1 MEYIGFLEH
10 IMAFRSIEA
19 VIAPGN
25 LHFVGDG
32 FRVHGILGREEP
44 LTMKRMSPFLLMD
57 YSPPHYFPP
66 NKGTPRGVASHP
78 HRGIETVT
86 IAYKGKV
93 EHHDSSGGGGIIA
106 EGDVQWMTSG
116 SGILHKEYHEKN
128 FGKKGG
134 EMQMVQ
140 LWVNL
145 PAKDK
150 MTRPKYQNLNKKD
163 LNKVELENNVGS
175 IDIIAGK
182 YENYKGPASTFSP
195 LSLFNVNLNKGKGTN
210 FSFDQ
215 NHNTGLLVIKGS
227 ITVNNTEKAPTNHF
241 VLFKNKGKEFTVR
254 ANEDS
259 TILML
264 SGEPI
269 DEPIASYGPFVMNT
283 NKEISQTI
291 DDFNSGKFGHL
302 D

>member
-1 MEYIGFLEH
+1 MSIK
-10 IMAFRSIEA
+10 SIEA
-19 VIAPGN
+19 VIAPDN

-32 FRVHGILGREEP
+32 FRVYGILPGRAP
-44 LTMKRMSPFLLMD
+44 LSMERMSPFLLMD

-66 NKGTPRGVASHP
+66 NNGAPRGVGSHP

-150 MTRPKYQNLNKKD
+150 MTTPKYQNINKKD
-163 LNKVELENNVGS
+163 LTKVQLDNNAGS
-175 IDIIAGK
+175 IDIIAGE
-182 YENYKGPASTFSP
+182 YENHKGPASSFSP
-195 LSLFNVNLNKGKGTN
+195 LNLFNVSLNKDKGTS
-210 FSFDQ
+210 FSFAPD
-215 NHNTGLLVIKGS
+215 HNTGLLVIEGS
-227 ITVNNTEKAPTNHF
+227 VTINNIEKAPTNHF
-241 VLFKNKGKEFTVR
+241 VLFNNKGNEFTVR
-254 ANEDS
+254 ADEDA
-259 TILML
+259 TVLVL

-283 NKEISQTI
+283 NKEIRQTI
-291 DDFNSGKFGHL
+291 DDFNSGKFGYL

>member
-1 MEYIGFLEH
+1 
-10 IMAFRSIEA
+10 MALRSIEA
-19 VIAPGN
+19 VLPPDN

-32 FRVHGILGREEP
+32 FRVYGILGRREP

-57 YSPPHYFPP
+57 YAPVHYFPP
-66 NKGTPRGVASHP
+66 NNGVPRGVGPHP

-93 EHHDSSGGGGIIA
+93 EHNDSTGAGGVIEEGG
-106 EGDVQWMTSG
+106 VQWMTSG
-116 SGILHKEYHEKN
+116 KGILHKEYHEKN
-128 FGKKGG
+128 FSKKGG

-150 MTRPKYQNLNKKD
+150 MTEPKYQNIEKKD
-163 LNKVELENNVGS
+163 LAKVDLGNGIGS
-175 IDIIAGK
+175 IDIIAGEF
-182 YENYKGPASTFSP
+182 ENNKGPASSFTP
-195 LSLFNVNLNKGKGTN
+195 LSLFNVKLKKGKGTSL
-210 FSFDQ
+210 SFKES
-215 NHNTGLLVIKGS
+215 HNTGLLIIKGNVT
-227 ITVNNTEKAPTNHF
+227 INNSEKVPTNHF
-241 VLFKNKGKEFTVR
+241 VLFNNKGSEFTIK
-254 ANEDS
+254 ADDEAE
-259 TILML
+259 ILVL

-283 NKEISQTI
+283 NVEIRQTI
-291 DDFNSGKFGHL
+291 DDFNSGKFGYL

>member
-1 MEYIGFLEH
+1 MSIK
-10 IMAFRSIEA
+10 SIEA
-19 VIAPGN
+19 VIAPDN

-32 FRVHGILGREEP
+32 FRVYGILPARAP
-44 LTMKRMSPFLLMD
+44 LSMKRMSPFLLLD
-57 YSPPHYFPP
+57 YAPVHYFPP
-66 NKGTPRGVASHP
+66 NNGAPRGVGPHP

-93 EHHDSSGGGGIIA
+93 EHNDSTGGGGIIG

-140 LWVNL
+140 LWINL
-145 PAKDK
+145 PVKDK
-150 MTRPKYQNLNKKD
+150 MTTPKYQNINKKEIT
-163 LNKVELENNVGS
+163 NVELKNNAG
-175 IDIIAGK
+175 ILEIIAGSF
-182 YENYKGPASTFSP
+182 EESTGPASTFSP
-195 LSLFNVNLNKGKGTN
+195 LSLFNVKLNKGKGTS
-210 FSFDQ
+210 FSFAP

-227 ITVNNTEKAPTNHF
+227 VTINNIEKAPTNHF
-241 VLFKNKGKEFTVR
+241 VLFNNKGNEFTIR
-254 ANEDS
+254 AEVES
-259 TILML
+259 TILIL

-283 NKEISQTI
+283 DEEIRQTI
-291 DDFNSGKFGHL
+291 DDFNSGKFGYL

>member
-1 MEYIGFLEH
+1 
-10 IMAFRSIEA
+10 MAFRSIEA
-19 VIAPGN
+19 IVEPNN
-25 LHFVGDG
+25 LHYVGDG
-32 FRVHGILGREEP
+32 FRVYGILGRKEP

-57 YSPPHYFPP
+57 YAPPHYFPP
-66 NKGTPRGVASHP
+66 NNGAPRGVSSHP

-150 MTRPKYQNLNKKD
+150 MTTPKYQNLNKK
-163 LNKVELENNVGS
+163 NFAKIELENNAGL
-175 IDIIAGK
+175 IDIIAGEYANK
-182 YENYKGPASTFSP
+182 KGPASSFSP
-195 LSLFNVNLNKGKGTN
+195 INLFSMDLNKGKGTSL
-210 FSFDQ
+210 SFDKS
-215 NHNTGLLVIKGS
+215 HNTGLLVIKGNVT
-227 ITVNNTEKAPTNHF
+227 INNIEKVPTNHF
-241 VLFKNKGKEFTVR
+241 VLFNNDGTEFTLR
-254 ANEDS
+254 ADEDS
-259 TILML
+259 TILVL

-283 NKEISQTI
+283 NEEIKQTI
-291 DDFNSGKFGHL
+291 DDFNSGKFGYL